1 VGRAAA
7 FRRRPSRTFLGIAE
21 QRIDTEG
28 TEHGGELAPERLAE
42 MLAGDGVQL
51 IDVRRAHEWEAGRIP
66 GAGHVE
72 INDLPAAA
80 ARLDRERP
88 VVLYCRSGSRSQLAA
103 DALGDGGFD
112 AHALAGGISAWAGE
126 GRPLEPEDG
135 YVSESGEAAAVLE
148 ARRQNT

>member
-1 VGRAAA
+1 MGRAAPC
-7 FRRRPSRTFLGIAE
+7 RCRPSRTFLGIAE

-28 TEHGGELAPERLAE
+28 TEHGGELEPERLAE
-42 MLAGDGVQL
+42 MLADGKVQL

-72 INDLPAAA
+72 INELPAAA
-80 ARLDRERP
+80 ARLDRELP

-103 DALGDGGFD
+103 EALGDGGFD

-126 GRPLEPEDG
+126 GRPLDPEGG
-135 YVSESGEAAAVLE
+135 YVSESGVAAAVIE
-148 ARRQNT
+148 ARSKNP